1 MAKPAIVIGDGK
13 FATKDTKFL
22 AYAQGESSS
31 RFVAREL
38 TYDRGSN
45 LTATRVAS
53 NGLVEKGREN
63 LLLQSNSFDTTW
75 TSVNVTVTGGQE
87 GYDGSSDAWELKMTG
102 AQDGNNEARIR
113 QTGISTSDVCTY
125 SVFAKAGNVNFIR
138 LIGVVSG
145 STNPVAFFD
154 LSGSG
159 SVTSSTASVAATSI
173 ESFGNGWFRVSLTH
187 KGAAN
192 PITDVRIN
200 ISDGDDDVHVPT
212 GSFIYIQDS
221 QLEAGLVATDV
232 ITTTSAAVKAG
243 ILEDQA
249 RVDYLS
255 NSNGYLLLEPT
266 RQNKFAHSEYMAGTF
281 SNIRSTFSANAGT
294 SPEGV
299 QNATAIFE
307 TATGSTHGFQKLDI
321 DIDLGT
327 FYSISFFVKANGR
340 EKFFVQCND
349 DTVLAMNVTVDLSGT
364 PSAVDNK
371 SGHTGTEEIINYGNG
386 WYRVEINGKEG
397 LKNDSDQNINFFFI
411 EDASGTTT
419 SYTGDAS
426 KGLLFYGLQLE
437 EGKFCSSYI
446 PTHGTAATRSAEG
459 LPSSTSSVDMS
470 SFMEG
475 DDVTL
480 VVHFVDNP
488 SVSRDNSSA
497 GIELNNGGAST
508 GKVAVYR
515 NNDAARQLHIVFFGT
530 DGNNVGIPITSSAPK
545 IAIRRVRSSNAFTV
559 YMDGAPLDDS
569 GSATDSNGDFT
580 NSNFDVTWD
589 DLKLSG
595 INSTIKILSLKLFDS
610 ALTNSEMASETS

>member
-1 MAKPAIVIGDGK
+1 MAKPAIIIGDGK

-22 AYAQGESSS
+22 AYAQGESSN

-53 NGLVEKGREN
+53 NGLVEKGREQ
-63 LLLQSNSFDTTW
+63 LLLNTTFSGAVSN
-75 TSVNVTVTGGQE
+75 TSVSGFT
-87 GYDGSSDAWELKMTG
+87 
-102 AQDGNNEARIR
+102 
-113 QTGISTSDVCTY
+113 
-125 SVFAKAGNVNFIR
+125 
-138 LIGVVSG
+138 VSG
-145 STNPVAFFD
+145 SGGTFGVANASGQLTFTASDETKRRYLVSPTQSTTSCLYTQSVFVDAVEGTVELDEIMRSNSSANTTLIHNLEDGVVVGGSTVIQAGKRYSRTYTLDSSTTTFRFGIGANP
-154 LSGSG
+154 LSNAGAA
-159 SVTSSTASVAATSI
+159 SVTLS
-173 ESFGNGWFRVSLTH
+173 
-187 KGAAN
+187 K
-192 PITDVRIN
+192 P
-200 ISDGDDDVHVPT
+200 
-212 GSFIYIQDS
+212 
-221 QLEAGLVATDV
+221 QLEKGVTPTDY
-232 ITTTSAAVKAG
+232 IENTSTSATLKAS

-281 SNIRSTFSANAGT
+281 SNIRSTFSANAGA

-446 PTHGTAATRSAEG
+446 PTYGIAATRSAEG

>member
-1 MAKPAIVIGDGK
+1 MAKPAIIIGDGK

-22 AYAQGESSS
+22 AYAQGDSSS

-53 NGLVEKGREN
+53 NGLIEKGREN
-63 LLLQSNSFDTTW
+63 LILQSNSFDTTW
-75 TSVNVTVTGGQE
+75 SSVNVTVTGGQE
-87 GYDGSSDAWELKMTG
+87 GYDGSSNAWELKMTG
-102 AQDGNNEARIR
+102 AQDGDNEARIR
-113 QTGISTSDVCTY
+113 QTGISVSGVCTY

-138 LIGVVSG
+138 LIGIVSG
-145 STNPVAFFD
+145 SPNPLAFFD
-154 LSGSG
+154 LSGNG
-159 SVTSSTASVAATSI
+159 SVISSTSSVAATSI
-173 ESFGNGWFRVSLTH
+173 ESFGNGWFRVSVTH
-187 KGAAN
+187 QGAAN
-192 PITDVRIN
+192 NITDVRIN

-255 NSNGYLLLEPT
+255 NSNGYILLEPT
-266 RQNKFAHSEYMAGTF
+266 RQNLILNSEHIGG
-281 SNIRSTFSANAGT
+281 STWTDLSSGVTAVTNDAV

-299 QNATAIFE
+299 KNAT
-307 TATGSTHGFQKLDI
+307 KLVIADG
-321 DIDLGT
+321 DSAGAEWRLASNLPVT
-327 FYSISFFVKANGR
+327 NTTKYAFSVFAKAAEFDGIQLDVSDSRFGN
-340 EKFFVQCND
+340 
-349 DTVLAMNVTVDLSGT
+349 ANVTADLTNGT
-364 PSAVDNK
+364 ITA
-371 SGHTGTEEIINYGNG
+371 GGGTTSSSIEDHGDG
-386 WYRVEINGKEG
+386 WYRIIMVATCISTGDSAVIFRLHASGING
-397 LKNDSDQNINFFFI
+397 
-411 EDASGTTT
+411 
-419 SYTGDAS
+419 TGDGS
-426 KGLLFYGLQLE
+426 KGIHVYGAQFE
-437 EGKFCSSYI
+437 EGAFATSYI
-446 PTHGTAATRSAEG
+446 PTHGTAASRSAEG
-459 LPSSTSSVDMS
+459 LPSSASSVDMS

-480 VVHFVDNP
+480 VVHFADNP
-488 SVSRDNSSA
+488 SVSRDSSSA
-497 GIELNNGGAST
+497 GIQLSNGGAAT
-508 GKVAVYR
+508 GKVAIYR
-515 NNDAARQLHIVFFGT
+515 NNDAARQLHAVFFGT
-530 DGNNVGIPITSSAPK
+530 DGNNVGVPITSSAPK

-595 INSTIKILSLKLFDS
+595 INSTVKILSLKLFDS
-610 ALTNSEMASETS
+610 ALTNPEMESETS